1 MEIYVTISLISIF
14 LVFFWFSIT
23 IYIDLPT
30 SQLHTKQLI
39 TSQIRSHVEYLIQTY
54 TILVL
59 IYTQN

>member
-23 IYIDLPT
+23 IYIDLPI